1 MTERKLTELMCM
13 GKLFLIRFS
22 AVLIENKGSKTETLG
37 HFCSRGRAAQSN
49 IFSLCFE
56 QMTSCHEIYGAK
68 QSPVNGSIAPVAM
81 VGVDSIA

>member
-1 MTERKLTELMCM
+1 MCM